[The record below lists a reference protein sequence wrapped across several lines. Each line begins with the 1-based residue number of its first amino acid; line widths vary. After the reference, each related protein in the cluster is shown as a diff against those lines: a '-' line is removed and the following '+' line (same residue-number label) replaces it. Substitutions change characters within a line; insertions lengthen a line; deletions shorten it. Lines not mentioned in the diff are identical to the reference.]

1 MQVQTDEVFDAKAAY
16 GPDPES
22 EVELVVRLD
31 GFEGPLDLLL
41 SLARE
46 QKVDLTRISILALA
60 DQYLAYVQA
69 ARHLRLEVAAEY
81 IVMAAWLAYL
91 KSRLLLPVDAVEEDE
106 PSGEEMAAALRFQ
119 LQRLEAMR
127 EAATRLMARPRLG
140 IEVFTRGQPEGLA
153 MTNNT
158 VYQASLFD
166 LLSAYGAIKRR
177 AQPRQLRIAPAIAWS
192 IERALARL
200 RALLPGVGDWA
211 TLSSLLPPSAE
222 DEFDRRSALAATFG
236 ATLELA
242 KSGSALLRQESAFG
256 AIYVR
261 LRASAPALV
270 TEGQGQ

>member
-1 MQVQTDEVFDAKAAY
+1 MQADEEFEAKTAD
-16 GPDPES
+16 GPDAEG
-22 EVELVVRLD
+22 EAGLVVRLD

-60 DQYLAYVQA
+60 EQYLAYVQA

-91 KSRLLLPVDAVEEDE
+91 KSRLLLPHDAVEEDE

-127 EAATRLMARPRLG
+127 EAATRLIARPRLG
-140 IEVFTRGQPEGLA
+140 VEVFGRGQPEGLA
-153 MTNNT
+153 LTSHT
-158 VYQASLFD
+158 VYHASLFD

-177 AQPRQLRIAPAIAWS
+177 VQPRQLRIAPEVAWS

-200 RALLPGVGDWA
+200 RALLPGVSDWA
-211 TLSSLLPPSAE
+211 TLTSLLPSSTE

-242 KSGSALLRQESAFG
+242 KSGSALLRQDAAFG

-261 LRASAPALV
+261 LRAAAQVFV
-270 TEGQGQ
+270 TEGQG